1 VTVSVTVLETAL
13 PFFGVTVT
21 VTRHDPAFTPFS
33 DVPLTLQ
40 YLAEDDATFSETLEP
55 AATVIFA
62 YLAMADPVAAFFE
75 DTTGAMET
83 GAAEEPEP
91 AAAVA
96 GAVVAGAVVSGACVV
111 AGEMFCGPTVD
122 GGAVVGA
129 AVVGAA
135 VVGVAVVGAAL
146 VVVAAALVTANV

>member
-1 VTVSVTVLETAL
+1 MTVLETAF

-75 DTTGAMET
+75 DTTGATET
-83 GAAEEPEP
+83 STADDPDP
-91 AAAVA
+91 AAAVG
-96 GAVVAGAVVSGACVV
+96 GAVVAAAVVSGACVV
-111 AGEMFCGPTVD
+111 AGEVFCGPTVA

-129 AVVGAA
+129 TVVAA
-135 VVGVAVVGAAL
+135 AVVGAAL

>member
-1 VTVSVTVLETAL
+1 MTFSVTVLETAL

-21 VTRHDPAFTPFS
+21 VTRHDPAFTPFN

-40 YLAEDDATFSETLEP
+40 YLTEDDATFSETLEP

-75 DTTGAMET
+75 DTTGATET

-96 GAVVAGAVVSGACVV
+96 GAVVAGAEVSGACVG
-111 AGEMFCGPTVD
+111 AGDVFCGPTVD

-135 VVGVAVVGAAL
+135 VVGAAL
-146 VVVAAALVTANV
+146 VVVAAALVTAKV

>member
-1 VTVSVTVLETAL
+1 MTFSVTVFETAF

-21 VTRHDPAFTPFS
+21 VTRHDPGFTPFS
-33 DVPLTLQ
+33 VVPLTLQ
-40 YLAEDDATFSETLEP
+40 DLAEDDATFSEILEP
-55 AATVIFA
+55 DGTVIDA
-62 YLAMADPVAAFFE
+62 YLAMADPVATFFA
-75 DTTGAMET
+75 DTTGATET

-96 GAVVAGAVVSGACVV
+96 GAVVAGAEVSGACVD
-111 AGEMFCGPTVD
+111 AGDVFCGPTVD

-135 VVGVAVVGAAL
+135 VVGAAL
-146 VVVAAALVTANV
+146 VVVAAALVTAKV

>member
-1 VTVSVTVLETAL
+1 MTFSVTVLETAF

-33 DVPLTLQ
+33 IVPLTLQ
-40 YLAEDDATFSETLEP
+40 YLAEDDATFSETVEP

-62 YLAMADPVAAFFE
+62 YLAMADPVAAFFA
-75 DTTGAMET
+75 DTTGATET

-96 GAVVAGAVVSGACVV
+96 GAVVAGAEVSGACVG
-111 AGEMFCGPTVD
+111 AGDVFCGPTVD
-122 GGAVVGA
+122 GGAVMGA

-135 VVGVAVVGAAL
+135 VIGVAVVGAAL

>member
-1 VTVSVTVLETAL
+1 MTVFETAF

-75 DTTGAMET
+75 DTTGATET
-83 GAAEEPEP
+83 STADDPDP
-91 AAAVA
+91 AAAVG
-96 GAVVAGAVVSGACVV
+96 GAVVEAAVVSGACVV
-111 AGEMFCGPTVD
+111 AGEVFCGPTVD
-122 GGAVVGA
+122 GG